1 MSPKEFENI
10 VPALRPL
17 MVKVGRDFFGNR
29 TDADDVAQ
37 EGLIR
42 LWKYCER
49 LSADRNMEALAI
61 KVAKNV
67 CVEIYKRRST
77 LTVTLESET
86 EINQALAD
94 NDADTGI
101 EAGETQQ
108 KIHEAM
114 ERLSP
119 RERELLRKRHI
130 EGYTADE
137 IAQETGIPKPS
148 VKSMI
153 SIARKKMIKEL
164 QKILQA

>member
-61 KVAKNV
+61 KVAKNI
-67 CVEIYKRRST
+67 CVDIYKRRST

-86 EINQALAD
+86 EIHEALAD

-108 KIHEAM
+108 KIHKAM

-130 EGYTADE
+130 EGYTAEE

-153 SIARKKMIKEL
+153 SMARKKMIKEL